1 MVFYTCPK
9 CNKIFTKKSHFLNH
23 VELKKKPC
31 VITNDN
37 FILKNTQKSS
47 KNLKKSSLILEDKKG
62 YNCNFC
68 NYSSLRID
76 NFKRHLTTCKVR
88 KEETQ
93 EKEAIY
99 QELIRRMELLE
110 NQNNKL
116 FMKNKELNNEISLLK
131 SNTNTNTNTKKNI
144 QNNKNIKNLN
154 NGIINNTIIIQHGK
168 EDLNKIDDKVFLD
181 AFLKS
186 TGAKIPEKII
196 EGIHFNKKFPEY
208 KNIYISDINREKVMI
223 HNGKNW
229 ILTPGDN
236 LTSNLLDKSI
246 CFSENKYECIT
257 TKDIFNERNKKKI
270 INGLKIMELMK
281 EFDSVE
287 QDEIGTPITKDDK
300 DRRNYL
306 RNKAEEYIKLLLY
319 NNRNEILNEDILVDK
334 NKK

>member
-31 VITNDN
+31 QQIHEKI
-37 FILKNTQKSS
+37 ILKNPQISS
-47 KNLKKSSLILEDKKG
+47 NLLKKSSPKIEDKKG

-68 NYSSLRID
+68 NYSSIRID
-76 NFKRHLTTCKVR
+76 NFKRHLSICKVR

-93 EKEAIY
+93 DKEAIY
-99 QELIRRMELLE
+99 QELVRRMEILE

-116 FMKNKELNNEISLLK
+116 FIKNKELNNKISLLK
-131 SNTNTNTNTKKNI
+131 SSSKKNI

-154 NGIINNTIIIQHGK
+154 NGIINNTIIIKHGK

-196 EGIHFNKKFPEY
+196 EGIHFNKKYPEY

-246 CFSENKYECIT
+246 NFSENKYEYIT
-257 TKDIFNERNKKKI
+257 TKDITKDIINERNKKKI

-281 EFDSVE
+281 EFDSDE
-287 QDEIGTPITKDDK
+287 QDEDGNTITKDDK

-319 NNRNEILNEDILVDK
+319 NNRNEILNEDIITDK

>member
-31 VITNDN
+31 QQIHEKI
-37 FILKNTQKSS
+37 ILKNPQISS
-47 KNLKKSSLILEDKKG
+47 KILKKSSPKIEDKKG

-68 NYSSLRID
+68 NYSSIRID
-76 NFKRHLTTCKVR
+76 NFKRHLSICKVR

-93 EKEAIY
+93 DKEAIY
-99 QELIRRMELLE
+99 QELVRRMEILE

-116 FMKNKELNNEISLLK
+116 FIKNKELNNKISLLK
-131 SNTNTNTNTKKNI
+131 SSSKKNI

-154 NGIINNTIIIQHGK
+154 NGIINNTIIIKHGK
-168 EDLNKIDDKVFLD
+168 EDLNKIDDTVFLD

-196 EGIHFNKKFPEY
+196 EGIHFNKKYPEY

-246 CFSENKYECIT
+246 NFSENKYEYIT
-257 TKDIFNERNKKKI
+257 TKDITKDIINERNKKKI

-281 EFDSVE
+281 EFDSDE
-287 QDEIGTPITKDDK
+287 QDEDGNTITKDDK

-319 NNRNEILNEDILVDK
+319 NNRNEILNEDIITDK

>member
-1 MVFYTCPK
+1 MVFYTCPN

-31 VITNDN
+31 LSTNEK
-37 FILKNTQKSS
+37 FILKNPQNSS
-47 KNLKKSSLILEDKKG
+47 KILKKSSLNLEDKKG

-68 NYSSLRID
+68 NYSTIRID

-93 EKEAIY
+93 DKEAIY
-99 QELIRRMELLE
+99 QELVRRMELLE

-116 FMKNKELNNEISLLK
+116 FMKNKELNNEINLLK
-131 SNTNTNTNTKKNI
+131 SSSKKNI

-154 NGIINNTIIIQHGK
+154 NGVINNTIIIKHGK

-181 AFLKS
+181 AFLKN

-246 CFSENKYECIT
+246 YFSENKYECIT
-257 TKDIFNERNKKKI
+257 HKDIITERNKKKI

-281 EFDSVE
+281 EFDSDD
-287 QDEIGTPITKDDK
+287 QDEIGIPITKDDK

-319 NNRNEILNEDILVDK
+319 NNRNEILDENIFLTDK